1 MAGVKGKSGLKK
13 GQTNNPNGRPVGSKN
28 TLSKELRESL
38 YNRAKQDKVIENAFD
53 HLSALTDP
61 KEYLAE
67 CRWLF
72 RYILPFAVSDE
83 ELDAIAGSQSPLIS
97 RLFRKNNNEEQERL

>member
-1 MAGVKGKSGLKK
+1 MAGTKGKSGLKK

-28 TLSKELRESL
+28 TLQKELRDAL
-38 YNRAKQDKVIENAFD
+38 YDRAKQDEIIKKTFD
-53 HLSALTDP
+53 KLEQLTDP

-83 ELDAIAGSQSPLIS
+83 ELDAIAQSQSPLVN
-97 RLFRKNNNEEQERL
+97 RLFRKDGNNEE

>member
-13 GQTNNPNGRPVGSKN
+13 GQTNNPNGRPPGSKN
-28 TLSKELRESL
+28 TLGKELREAL
-38 YNRAKQDKVIENAFD
+38 YDRAKQDKVIERAFD
-53 HLSALTDP
+53 YLSTLTDP
-61 KEYLAE
+61 KEYLNE

-83 ELDAIAGSQSPLIS
+83 ELDAIAQSQSPLVS
-97 RLFRKNNNEEQERL
+97 RLFRKDGKDDE